1 MHLKKVVFEKGSIAW
16 QNTAVE
22 AFSRPSAP
30 AVGVLALM
38 FYTLRLL
45 HHLSPIPKKV
55 FQKGYCFEKLSGLM
69 IKHMDR

>member
-1 MHLKKVVFEKGSIAW
+1 MKKVVFEKGSIAW

-38 FYTLRLL
+38 FYTESSASLK
-45 HHLSPIPKKV
+45 SDP
-55 FQKGYCFEKLSGLM
+55 
-69 IKHMDR
+69 